1 MFDEELRATWRR
13 GDADLPTRPRQ
24 DLEALLRP
32 TERRTVRTLCGVL
45 ATYVA
50 LLVIAAVI
58 AVSNIRLYRENEAML
73 AVELVVAL
81 AASVLGAFGVR
92 LWVRLRDSARTDRPL
107 LETIERRLAW
117 YERGFEPW
125 LVAAAFAPWLVTL
138 AINTWIDE
146 EQGSY
151 HVHHPLEFAAVS
163 ALMVGLTYG
172 LLRISLAPTAKEL
185 AATLHDLR
193 ADAFEATPSVEP
205 LRRRTRVWMALAVG
219 LLVLGVAAALVL
231 WWQAS
236 P

>member
-13 GDADLPTRPRQ
+13 GDGAVPTRPRPE
-24 DLEALLRP
+24 LEELLRP
-32 TERRTVRTLCGVL
+32 AARRTERTLGGVL

-50 LLVIAAVI
+50 LLGAAAVL
-58 AVSNIRLYRENEAML
+58 ALSNVRLYRENEVML
-73 AVELVVAL
+73 AVELVLAL
-81 AASVLGAFGVR
+81 VASVLAAFGVR
-92 LWVRLRDSARTDRPL
+92 LWVRLWDSARADRPL
-107 LETIERRLAW
+107 LETVERRLAW

-146 EQGSY
+146 EQGTY
-151 HVHHPLEFAAVS
+151 HVHQPLGFAAVS
-163 ALMVGLTYG
+163 ALMVGLTYV

-185 AATLHDLR
+185 ALTLHDLR
-193 ADAFEATPSVEP
+193 ADALEATPSLGA
-205 LRRRTRVWMALAVG
+205 LRRRTRVWMALGVV
-219 LLVLGVAAALVL
+219 LLVLGVAAGSIL